1 MRTESEISTIATAI
15 ETGFGPARYSV
26 GPAAEARLLLPL
38 GPREVLLA
46 METMALTVK
55 DVTLRV
61 NKKLQRFVDVKCCE
75 RRLEYLFAEVA
86 SEVLLRIQG
95 GQSSSSAC
103 SSTIHDYQALLTA
116 NRISAAPIP
125 SVIGLLGELT
135 FLDRLLDFSPDA
147 WKCWRGPL
155 GDRHDFRSGRDAVEI
170 KTSQRKAAT
179 IVQITSLEQLESPSE
194 GNLHLVHLHLDPSVG
209 SEVSIAKL
217 YARCISKVSSQ
228 IALSELVAAY
238 GCPDPYQPEW
248 NDLQFN
254 LERFS
259 IYNVRGRFPRVTTRS
274 FVEESLPQG
283 VVALQYS
290 IDLAQAAEFLLAEDD
305 AIAVFEGMAKCLQI
319 S

>member
-1 MRTESEISTIATAI
+1 MRAESEISTIATAI

-26 GPAAEARLLLPL
+26 GPAGEARLLLPL

-55 DVTLRV
+55 DVTLRL
-61 NKKLQRFVDVKCCE
+61 NKKLQRFVDIKCCE

-86 SEVLLRIQG
+86 SEVLLRIRG

-116 NRISAAPIP
+116 NRTLAAPIP

-135 FLDRLLDFSPDA
+135 FLDRLLDFSSDA

-179 IVQITSLEQLESPSE
+179 LVRITSLEQLESPSE
-194 GNLHLVHLHLDPSVG
+194 GNLHLVHLHLEPSVG
-209 SEVSIAKL
+209 SEMSIAT
-217 YARCISKVSSQ
+217 
-228 IALSELVAAY
+228 AY

-259 IYNVRGRFPRVTTRS
+259 IYNVKGRFPRVTTKS
-274 FVEESLPQG
+274 FAEGRLPQG

-290 IDLAQAAEFLLAEDD
+290 IDLAQATEFLLAEDE
-305 AIAVFEGMAKCLQI
+305 AMAVFEGMASCLQT

>member
-1 MRTESEISTIATAI
+1 
-15 ETGFGPARYSV
+15 
-26 GPAAEARLLLPL
+26 
-38 GPREVLLA
+38 
-46 METMALTVK
+46 
-55 DVTLRV
+55 
-61 NKKLQRFVDVKCCE
+61 
-75 RRLEYLFAEVA
+75 
-86 SEVLLRIQG
+86 
-95 GQSSSSAC
+95 
-103 SSTIHDYQALLTA
+103 
-116 NRISAAPIP
+116 
-125 SVIGLLGELT
+125 
-135 FLDRLLDFSPDA
+135 
-147 WKCWRGPL
+147 
-155 GDRHDFRSGRDAVEI
+155 
-170 KTSQRKAAT
+170 
-179 IVQITSLEQLESPSE
+179 
-194 GNLHLVHLHLDPSVG
+194 VG